1 MTYYIDWNRTT
12 MPFDRILDA
21 RMFAVAKLKRYPN
34 KNIQIYVRID
44 LGPYGYK
51 SGNFIIEKS
60 RETIRCIER
69 YDRNDKR
76 QKIYVSQNEEDVYG
90 RISSPRIID
99 PKTGRLNGVYL

>member
-1 MTYYIDWNRTT
+1 MTYYIDWNRSTLS
-12 MPFDRILDA
+12 FDKISDA
-21 RMFAVAKLKRYPN
+21 RMFAITKIKRYPY
-34 KNIQIYVRID
+34 KNIQIYERVD

-51 SGNFIIEKS
+51 SGNFITE
-60 RETIRCIER
+60 RPTETIRCIER

-99 PKTGRLNGVYL
+99 PKTGRLNGIYL